1 MRMLLEVE
9 LPVEPFN
16 SMVRDGTVG
25 QKIQGIL
32 GEIKP
37 EAAYFTE
44 RDGHRGAILVVD
56 VADPSQ
62 VPQLAEPFFLVFNAL
77 AKFRICMT
85 PEDLGRAG
93 LEAIGH
99 KYA

>member
-1 MRMLLEVE
+1 MRMLLEFE

-16 SMVRDGTVG
+16 SMVRDGTAG
-25 QKIQGIL
+25 QKLQEIL

-44 RDGHRGAILVVD
+44 RDGHRGGILVVD
-56 VADPSQ
+56 LADPSQ
-62 VPQLAEPFFLVFNAL
+62 VPRLAEPFFLVFKAL
-77 AKFRICMT
+77 VKFRVCMT

-93 LEAIGH
+93 LEAIGSR
-99 KYA
+99 YA

>member
-16 SMVRDGTVG
+16 AMVRDGTVG
-25 QKIQGIL
+25 QKLQEIL
-32 GEIKP
+32 GEIRP

-56 VADPSQ
+56 LADPSQ
-62 VPQLAEPFFLVFNAL
+62 VPALAEPFFLVFNAVT
-77 AKFRICMT
+77 KFRVCMT

-93 LEAIGH
+93 LEAIGR

>member
-9 LPVEPFN
+9 LPPDPFN
-16 SMVRDGTVG
+16 SMVRGGTAG
-25 QKIQGIL
+25 EKLQEIL

-56 VADPSQ
+56 VADPSK
-62 VPQLAEPFFLVFNAL
+62 VPQLAEPFYLVFNAL
-77 AKFRICMT
+77 VKFRVCMT
-85 PEDLGRAG
+85 PEDLGRSG
-93 LEAIGH
+93 LDAIGR

>member
-25 QKIQGIL
+25 QKLQEIL

-44 RDGHRGAILVVD
+44 RDGHRGGILVVD
-56 VADPSQ
+56 LADPSQ

-77 AKFRICMT
+77 VKFRVCMT
-85 PEDLGRAG
+85 PDDLGRSG
-93 LEAIGH
+93 LETIGR
-99 KYA
+99 KYG

>member
-9 LPVEPFN
+9 FPVEPFN

-25 QKIQGIL
+25 QKLQEIL

-44 RDGHRGAILVVD
+44 RDGHRGGILVVD
-56 VADPSQ
+56 LADPSQ

-77 AKFRICMT
+77 VKFRVCMT
-85 PEDLGRAG
+85 PDDLGRSG
-93 LEAIGH
+93 LEAIGR
-99 KYA
+99 KYG

>member
-1 MRMLLEVE
+1 MRMMLEVE
-9 LPVEPFN
+9 FPVEPFN

-25 QKIQGIL
+25 RKIQEIL

-44 RDGHRGAILVVD
+44 RDGHRGGILVVD
-56 VADPSQ
+56 VTDPSQ

-77 AKFRICMT
+77 VKLRICMT

-93 LEAIGH
+93 LEAIGS

>member
-9 LPVEPFN
+9 LPAEPFN
-16 SMVRDGTVG
+16 SMVRNGAVG
-25 QKIQGIL
+25 QKLQEIF
-32 GEIKP
+32 GEIQP

-77 AKFRICMT
+77 VKFRICMT

-93 LEAIGH
+93 LEAIGS

>member
-9 LPVEPFN
+9 FPVEPFN

-25 QKIQGIL
+25 EKLQEIL

-44 RDGHRGAILVVD
+44 RDGHRGGILVVD
-56 VADPSQ
+56 LADPAK
-62 VPQLAEPFFLVFNAL
+62 VPQLAEPFFLVFNAR

-93 LEAIGH
+93 LEAIGS

>member
-25 QKIQGIL
+25 QKLQGIL

-44 RDGHRGAILVVD
+44 RDGHRGGILVVD
-56 VADPSQ
+56 LADPSQ

-77 AKFRICMT
+77 VKFRVCMT
-85 PEDLGRAG
+85 PDDLGRSG
-93 LEAIGH
+93 LEAIGR
-99 KYA
+99 KYG